1 MPFTLSPSNK
11 FAKTNTVECFVSV
24 IIAAHNEAENLPVL
38 LKSLQEQEYI
48 KFEVIIAND
57 RSTDETDKILTDAE
71 KQWDCLKVVHI
82 SEVPRGMNP
91 KKYAL
96 QSAIKIAQ
104 GEILLLTDADCEPC
118 SPGWIT
124 NMVNHYGDDTEI
136 VLGFS
141 DYSIEKTLLNKF
153 IRWETFYT
161 AVQYFSLAFI
171 GFPYMGVGRNLSY
184 KKSLFKNKEG
194 FKGVS
199 HITGGDD
206 DLFVSRWANKE
217 NTSLAFS
224 PETQTLSV
232 PKKSIEA
239 WFKQKHRHLSVG
251 VFYPFRILVMLGI
264 IQVSYI
270 FFYLLLVVLLFIAYK
285 IVIVASV
292 YLFRILTVW
301 IILDSIAVKFYG
313 KQRRW
318 QLSLFVPIFELF
330 YVAYYIIAGIAALTN
345 RNIKW
350 K

>member
-1 MPFTLSPSNK
+1 MIN
-11 FAKTNTVECFVSV
+11 NNVEFQVSV
-24 IIAAHNEAENLPVL
+24 IIAAHNEAENLPDL
-38 LKSLQEQEYI
+38 LKSLQKQEYTN
-48 KFEVIIAND
+48 FEVIIVND
-57 RSTDETDKILTDAE
+57 RSKDETAKILADAE
-71 KQWDCLKVVHI
+71 KQWNRLKVIHI
-82 SEVPRGMNP
+82 SEVPQNMNP
-91 KKYAL
+91 KKFAL
-96 QSAIKIAQ
+96 QSAINIAR
-104 GEILLLTDADCEPC
+104 GEVLLLTDADCVPC
-118 SPGWIT
+118 STKWIGKI
-124 NMVNHYGDDTEI
+124 VSHYRNETEI

-141 DYSIEKTLLNKF
+141 DYRTEKTFLNKF

-184 KKSLFKNKEG
+184 KKSLFKNKDG
-194 FKGVS
+194 FKGIS

-206 DLFVSRWANKE
+206 DLLIGKWATRQ
-217 NTSLAFS
+217 NTGLAFAF
-224 PETQTLSV
+224 ETQTLSE
-232 PKKSIEA
+232 PEKSISS

-251 VFYPFRILVMLGI
+251 VHYPFKILVILGI

-270 FFYLLLVVLLFIAYK
+270 FFYLLLVVLLIVAYK

-292 YLFRILTVW
+292 YLFRILAVW

-345 RNIKW
+345 RNAKW